1 MNLKTIALISLVLML
16 TCISPVLG
24 AIPSSGEYHGLW
36 YPGEVIRWH
45 TPAEICAYAGLGA
58 PTYSNIYFPVFYWAT
73 GNVLV
78 SQDNWATQPN
88 TNWTIPN
95 NYFAPTYYIQE
106 MEVCS
111 GGTGYYWYI
120 NITPGTRPPVP
131 PTADY
136 SCNFNPIYPYYQAP
150 FDLEC
155 VDNSTGDPPT
165 SQSWT
170 LTQPDTSIYNTSLA
184 TLTKT
189 LTNIGWYQLDYAVC
203 NGAGCDYKNETQ
215 FFNLSAT
222 APPPPTGITT
232 YLTAKNAITGYY
244 IQDVTFGLK
253 NTTSGI
259 WKYGLAPTGTSY
271 ADSTAGTESLYQYP
285 LTVGQE
291 VESYAAATGYNSLNT
306 TFTIPYDGWVQYMLL
321 TPNSVIN
328 ATGTGTVVAT
338 VIRNK
343 DGTPVGQASVTLDTG
358 QMAITNGA
366 GAATF
371 MNVTAGNREATVTN
385 VGYQGF
391 EDTSKT
397 FVLSA
402 GETKMVII
410 ELLGTGETPHP
421 TYAPPTST
429 GDVLVDTDGDGIP
442 DTPSSLVGNY
452 TAGQLNQRG
461 SSGLMEMMGSLIE
474 FWPLIFL
481 LAFLKFMKEALN

>member
-1 MNLKTIALISLVLML
+1 VQSPYNLA
-16 TCISPVLG
+16 CI
-24 AIPSSGEYHGLW
+24 
-36 YPGEVIRWH
+36 
-45 TPAEICAYAGLGA
+45 
-58 PTYSNIYFPVFYWAT
+58 
-73 GNVLV
+73 
-78 SQDNWATQPN
+78 
-88 TNWTIPN
+88 
-95 NYFAPTYYIQE
+95 
-106 MEVCS
+106 
-111 GGTGYYWYI
+111 
-120 NITPGTRPPVP
+120 
-131 PTADY
+131 
-136 SCNFNPIYPYYQAP
+136 
-150 FDLEC
+150 
-155 VDNSTGDPPT
+155 DNSSAYPAVT
-165 SQSWT
+165 SQEWG
-170 LTQPDTSIYNTSLA
+170 LTNPDASIFTATNASLI
-184 TLTKT
+184 KT
-189 LTNIGWYQLDYAVC
+189 LQLNGWYGLDYKAC
-203 NGAGCDYKNETQ
+203 NALGCGYKNDTT
-215 FFNLSAT
+215 FLNLSAT
-222 APPPPTGITT
+222 APPPTGITL
-232 YLTAKNAITGYY
+232 YLTAKNALTGYY

-271 ADSTAGTESLYQYP
+271 ADTTAGTASLYQYP
-285 LTVGQE
+285 LTVGQS
-291 VESYAAATGYNSLNT
+291 VEAYAAATGYNSLNT

-371 MNVTAGNREATVTN
+371 LNVTAGNREATVTN

-421 TYAPPTST
+421 TYAPPTSP

-461 SSGLMEMMGSLIE
+461 SSGLMEMMGTLIG